1 MKVIDY
7 KKVSIDNIVF
17 KEPIKTTKG
26 CRIVRTYYNHNNE
39 EIPIYIQRT

>member
-7 KKVSIDNIVF
+7 KKVNIDNIIF

-26 CRIVRTYYNHNNE
+26 CRMS
-39 EIPIYIQRT
+39 